1 MWKTKKLNDM
11 TSMELYQCLKLRV
24 DTFVVEQ
31 SRIYHEVDADDLK
44 ALHVFHFDD
53 QQKVDAYARVF
64 PDGDHISFGRVV
76 IAKSV
81 RGTGMG
87 TPLMKHILAACQQ
100 LQPRQIVILAQQQ
113 VSGFYEHFGFRQ
125 VGQPFIHEST
135 PHIKMVRSLD

>member
-100 LQPRQIVILAQQQ
+100 LESPKIEILAQQQ

-135 PHIKMVRSLD
+135 PHIKMVRNLD